1 MAFVRFRASPA
12 AGAAA
17 IYTVTSRTAVD
28 DAPLNDP
35 LTHRSRIK
43 FHSDWNYIAQEDVHT
58 GSLVLPARAAG
69 FVGATQNTLFAH
81 GKAGVPG
88 VFGVALNLKGSGI
101 DVPLFGTVAVDVDAA
116 IGAGRFLNLL
126 ADSTNVY
133 LSDWGMVAIATGYP
147 SFTLNWVVYVTDQIL
162 T

>member
-58 GSLVLPARAAG
+58 GSLALPSRATG

-88 VFGVALNLKGSGI
+88 VFGVALNLNGSGV
-101 DVPLFGTVAVDVDAA
+101 DVPLFGTVVIDKDTTGAA
-116 IGAGRFLNLL
+116 RMLNLL

-133 LSDWGMVAIATGYP
+133 LSDWGMVAQATGYAG
-147 SFTLNWVVYVTDQIL
+147 FTLNWVVYVTDQIL